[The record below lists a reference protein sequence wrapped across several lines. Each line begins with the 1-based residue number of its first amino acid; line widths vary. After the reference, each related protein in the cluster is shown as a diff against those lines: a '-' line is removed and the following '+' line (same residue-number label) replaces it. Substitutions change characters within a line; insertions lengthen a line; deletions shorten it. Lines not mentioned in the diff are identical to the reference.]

1 MTCRWHGPLYIKNNC
16 HRFAV
21 LTILRQWQKQFV
33 LNLTDSKI
41 IFRSVPTFRY
51 RKPLYCTKNVAVLQI
66 SRPRFKTFRR
76 SGWRH
81 CKIGIVLEVDH
92 ACPVNLSISWPFILY
107 KQCHSIFPF
116 TQPRRKTLFNAV
128 PIFSKIGNAAE
139 LSAKLFWF
147 ADIISFYSGY

>member
-1 MTCRWHGPLYIKNNC
+1 MPCRWHEPLYIKNNC

-76 SGWRH
+76 SGWKR

-92 ACPVNLSISWPFILY
+92 VSCQLVNILTVYTLQTMSLYFPIYTTKAKNLIQRRTDIQQNRQCGRTLS
-107 KQCHSIFPF
+107 Q
-116 TQPRRKTLFNAV
+116 AV
-128 PIFSKIGNAAE
+128 LICRYHQ
-139 LSAKLFWF
+139 LL
-147 ADIISFYSGY
+147 